1 MIINIALLIIVLFL
15 AYLLYVQK
23 KNVESLQPQTN
34 DLRNKIDILEEQKH
48 AASQSKDFLRQ
59 ETNMIHLEAVF
70 SLEEIQKT
78 SI

>member
-59 ETNMIHLEAVF
+59 ETNMIHL
-70 SLEEIQKT
+70 
-78 SI
+78 